1 MVAAAESVT
10 CHVSRVVWRVTPV
23 HCALHCALIE
33 LSAALPAAWCGQ
45 LVRLW
50 SCSHAACLIIGN
62 ILIISLCL
70 CLIPASNNVNYSSH
84 IHKYL
89 YKYPQCT
96 ENGLTPPVLTIL
108 GSVYVLIVRW
118 WMVVAG
124 WPGDQ
129 LHTTLHLLTILSESM
144 LMLRLRSCK

>member
-1 MVAAAESVT
+1 MRMNGGSSRE

-23 HCALHCALIE
+23 HCALQCALIE

-70 CLIPASNNVNYSSH
+70 CLILASNNVNYSSH

-108 GSVYVLIVRW
+108 GSVCADCEVMDGGGGVARWSAPHNPPPAYNPVRIH
-118 WMVVAG
+118 VV
-124 WPGDQ
+124 
-129 LHTTLHLLTILSESM
+129 
-144 LMLRLRSCK
+144 